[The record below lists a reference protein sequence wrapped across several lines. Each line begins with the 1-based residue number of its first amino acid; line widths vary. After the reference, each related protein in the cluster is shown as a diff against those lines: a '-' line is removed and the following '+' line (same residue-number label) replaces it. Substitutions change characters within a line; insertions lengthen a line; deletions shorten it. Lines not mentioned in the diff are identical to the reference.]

1 MRKILLLSI
10 ATSSFLLASGYK
22 IPENS
27 TNAVALGAAN
37 IAHNYNSADAAYYN
51 PAKMVFMSDEN
62 HIDAN
67 LMYIGLNK
75 VNYKGTYTDST
86 GANTSD
92 ESSEKENFLVPSL
105 HYVSKALGN
114 SARVG
119 LSIVSPAGLSKR
131 WKGTEGSKV
140 SEEFT
145 LETIEVN
152 PTAAFKVNEKIG
164 LAVGFRALY
173 SKGVVKLTP
182 SANPLVPVSQNMRGD
197 SLDFGYNLALEYKP
211 TKALEIGL
219 TYRSKVDMSIEGDAD
234 LVYTRFTPPATITPI
249 LNGNYAVSVSL
260 PVPATFSAAIAYT
273 LPSKTTLE
281 FVYEKTY
288 WSAYQQLDFNYANA
302 TAEAIF
308 GNASAKNWKDTNAF
322 RFGVTQELDK
332 MTLMAGLVF
341 DETPVP
347 DAVISYE
354 LPDSD
359 STAISFGGRYKL
371 NENMDVCLSAL
382 YSMRDSRQVN
392 NAKLVGKFTG
402 GNVLI
407 ISTGISYKF

>member
-1 MRKILLLSI
+1 MKKVVLLSL
-10 ATSSFLLASGYK
+10 AASAYLMASGYK

-27 TNAVALGAAN
+27 TNAVALSAAN
-37 IAHNYNSADAAYYN
+37 VAHNHNSADAAFYN

-62 HIDAN
+62 HIDTN

-75 VNYKGTYTDST
+75 VNYNGTYTDTT
-86 GANTSD
+86 GVNISN
-92 ESSEKENFLVPSL
+92 ENSEKENFLIPSL
-105 HYVSKALGN
+105 HYVSKELGN
-114 SARVG
+114 NARVG

-131 WKGTEGSKV
+131 WKGTQGSKV

-145 LETIEVN
+145 LQTIEIN

-164 LAVGFRALY
+164 FAVGLRALY

-182 SANPLVPVSQNMRGD
+182 SANALVPVSQNMRGD

-211 TKALEIGL
+211 TKELEIGL
-219 TYRSKVDMSIEGDAD
+219 TYRSKIDMTIEGDAD
-234 LVYTRFTPPATITPI
+234 LEYRTL

-273 LPSKTTLE
+273 LPSNTTFE

-302 TAEAIF
+302 TAETIF
-308 GNASAKNWKDTNAF
+308 GNPSAKNWKDTNAF

-332 MTLMAGLVF
+332 MTFMAGLVF

-347 DAVISYE
+347 DAVINYE

-359 STAISFGGRYKL
+359 STAISLGGRYKISKS
-371 NENMDVCLSAL
+371 MDVGLSAL
-382 YSMRDSRQVN
+382 YSMRDSRRVN
-392 NAKLVGKFTG
+392 NAKLVGEFTG

-407 ISTGISYKF
+407 VSTGLSYKF

>member
-1 MRKILLLSI
+1 MRKIILTSVALSSLLM
-10 ATSSFLLASGYK
+10 ASGYK
-22 IPENS
+22 IPESS

-37 IAHNYNSADAAYYN
+37 IAHNHNNADAAYYN
-51 PAKMVFMSDEN
+51 PAKIVFMSNEN
-62 HIDAN
+62 HLDAG
-67 LMYIGLNK
+67 LIYIGLNK
-75 VNYKGTYTDST
+75 VNYKGTYTDIT
-86 GANTSD
+86 GVHTSD

-105 HYVSKALGN
+105 HYVSKELGN
-114 SARVG
+114 NIRVG

-145 LETIEVN
+145 LQTIEVN
-152 PTAAFKVNEKIG
+152 PTVAFKVNEKIG
-164 LAVGFRALY
+164 LAVGLRALY
-173 SKGVVKLTP
+173 SKGVVKLIP
-182 SANPLVPVSQNMRGD
+182 SAIVSVPVSQDMTGD

-211 TKALEIGL
+211 TKELEIGL
-219 TYRSKVDMSIEGDAD
+219 TYRSKIDMTIEGNAD
-234 LVYTRFTPPATITPI
+234 LVYTSV
-249 LNGNYAVSVSL
+249 LNGNYAASVSL

-308 GNASAKNWKDTNAF
+308 GKASAKNWKDTNAF
-322 RFGVTQELDK
+322 RFGLTQELDK

-341 DETPVP
+341 DQTPVP
-347 DAVISYE
+347 DAVVSYE

-359 STAISFGGRYKL
+359 SIAISFGGRYKL
-371 NENMDVCLSAL
+371 NESTNIGLSAL

-392 NAKLVGKFTG
+392 NSKLVGEFTG

-407 ISTGISYKF
+407 ISTGLSYKF